1 MVIESH
7 PHAPRRRIAR
17 LAASVA
23 ALALVSTAF
32 AAGGGAAAPE
42 RRAHGV
48 GSGGEITYGLE
59 NETDTANGYCLP
71 RSQLAISG
79 IQVVAAV
86 YDTLMVPNSKG
97 EFVPYLAES
106 VEPNADFTEWT
117 IGLRE
122 NVTFHDGTPVDATA
136 VKLNLDTYSGQ
147 PGAPQSAPLFAS
159 FLKPLVVSNEIIDP
173 LTIKVTFTQPL
184 PGYPSYLYGTGR
196 AGMVAPA
203 QLNLGDECATRMI
216 GSGPFVCNEGCW
228 TPGESTVLDA
238 NPDYWQKGYPK
249 ASKLTFTPVPESAQ
263 RLTALRGG
271 ELDVMH
277 LDAAQEIDQLYKQRK
292 NFNLLVQKP
301 GLREIRYYF
310 VNSAKPPFDNPDA
323 RLALAYAIDRDEINQ
338 ISNKGL
344 FQLADGIM
352 DSKAPGYLSDAGIP
366 QHNLKKAK
374 ALVETVKAANDGA
387 FDVTLLADTSDPSNV
402 REAQLIQGQLEEAG
416 MSVTLPPQAAQ
427 ASFINDAIAG
437 NFGVFLWRN
446 LHGGA
451 TTVTDSDLYPWFAKT
466 SLVNF
471 GRIDDP
477 DLQADLEE
485 SRLAT
490 DINERDKVNQG
501 INTIISENVYIL
513 PMWYVDW
520 TIGSAKNVKVTLPK
534 LPDGGG
540 KPLFVYGRIPVLG
553 LSKS

>member
-1 MVIESH
+1 MVESH
-7 PHAPRRRIAR
+7 PHAVRRRIAR
-17 LAASVA
+17 LVVA
-23 ALALVSTAF
+23 IVALALVSSAF
-32 AAGGGAAAPE
+32 AGVGGAAAPE
-42 RRAHGV
+42 RRAHGA
-48 GSGGEITYGLE
+48 GTGGEINFGLE

-71 RSQLAISG
+71 RSQLAVSG

-97 EFVPYLAES
+97 EFVPYLAKS

-117 IGLRE
+117 IGLRDG
-122 NVTFHDGTPVDATA
+122 VTFHDGTPLDADA
-136 VKLNLDTYSGQ
+136 VKLNLDTFSGQ
-147 PGAPQSAPLFAS
+147 DGAPQSAPLFSS
-159 FLKPLVVSNEIIDP
+159 FLKPLVIGNEIVDP
-173 LTIKVTFTQPL
+173 LTVKVTFNQPM

-196 AGMVAPA
+196 FGIVAPA
-203 QLNLGDECATRMI
+203 QLNAGDECATNMI
-216 GSGPFVCNEGCW
+216 GTGPFTCPDGCW
-228 TPGESTVLDA
+228 TPGESTVLEA
-238 NPDYWQKGYPK
+238 NPDYWQEGYPK

-277 LDAAQEIDQLYKQRK
+277 LDSAQNIDQLFNQRK

-310 VNSAKPPFDNPDA
+310 MNSAKAPFDNPDA
-323 RLALAYAIDRDEINQ
+323 RLAIAQAINRDEINQ

-352 DSKAPGYLSDAGIP
+352 DSKAPGYLKDAGIP
-366 QHNLKKAK
+366 KHNLKKAK
-374 ALVETVKAANDGA
+374 ALVEKVKADGDGT
-387 FDVTLLADTSDPSNV
+387 FEITILADTSDPENV
-402 REAQLIQGQLEEAG
+402 REAELIQGQLEEAG
-416 MSVTLPPQAAQ
+416 ITAALPPQAAQ

-437 NFGVFLWRN
+437 NFGLFLFRN
-446 LHGGA
+446 LHGGSSD
-451 TTVTDSDLYPWFAKT
+451 VTDSDLYPWFAKT

-471 GRIDDP
+471 GHIDDP

-490 DINERDKVNQG
+490 DINERDKVNQD
-501 INTIISENVYIL
+501 INRIISENVYIL

-520 TIGSAKNVKVTLPK
+520 TIGSAKNVKVTLPP

-553 LSKS
+553 IEKS